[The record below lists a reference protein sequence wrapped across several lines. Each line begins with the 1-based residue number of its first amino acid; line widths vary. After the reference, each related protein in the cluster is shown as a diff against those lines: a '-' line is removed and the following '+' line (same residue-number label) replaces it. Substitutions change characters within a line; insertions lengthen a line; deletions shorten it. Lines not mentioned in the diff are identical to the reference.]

1 MCPLENPIQSIN
13 GSNSISFSHGRIV
26 KCRIHEIVEGV
37 GGALLCHDGLPD
49 MDDFGCV
56 GSETMDPKN
65 FKSLT
70 VEQQLEHA
78 DGTARNLSPC

>member
-1 MCPLENPIQSIN
+1 MHISEKSIESIQRSDTI
-13 GSNSISFSHGRIV
+13 GFGHGRIV

-56 GSETMDPKN
+56 GSETMDAKD

-70 VEQQLEHA
+70 VEQKLEHA
-78 DGTARNLSPC
+78 DSAARNLSPC